1 VLPIR
6 YPRHPQRLC
15 RDYPEVKLLM
25 VGPDSGDWSAAQ
37 RREEAHRL
45 GVADQVDI
53 SGPVAKADIP
63 RVLQQGDIFL

>member
-1 VLPIR
+1 
-6 YPRHPQRLC
+6 
-15 RDYPEVKLLM
+15 M

-37 RREEAHRL
+37 QREVAHRL
-45 GVADQVDI
+45 GVADQVEHNI